1 MNQQHNQQQNKPQQ
15 TLRTKIKQ
23 QGEIAHGIGKSYQD
37 HKERNALRN
46 FLANC
51 KPFQSFW
58 ANYFGTPANT
68 TLQEDPL
75 GEYKVDLGIVE
86 DIPIY
91 EEDNHMLHGTRIHGL
106 IEVDVFNSWGESYPT
121 HYKKFHVLERK
132 LKYFEGTDYKYLTCT
147 FNNTHTQMVCTTREN
162 IERCHFLYGITEMWM
177 PKINAR
183 DRVVRC
189 PLDENVFWFG
199 MV

>member
-1 MNQQHNQQQNKPQQ
+1 MQTQQ
-15 TLRTKIKQ
+15 LRDKIKQ
-23 QGEIAHGIGKSYQD
+23 QGEIAHGKGKSFQD

-51 KPFQSFW
+51 PEFQGFW
-58 ANYFGTPANT
+58 RSYFGTIPNI
-68 TLQEDPL
+68 TLKEDPL
-75 GEYKVDLGIVE
+75 GEYSVDLGIVDFE
-86 DIPIY
+86 HKIY
-91 EEDNHMLHGTRIHGL
+91 GL

-132 LKYFEGTDYKYLTCT
+132 LKYFESTNYKYLTCT
-147 FNNTHTQMVCTTREN
+147 FNKFHNQMVCTTREN
-162 IERCHFLYGITEMWM
+162 IEKCHFLYGVQEIYM
-177 PKINAR
+177 PKIDAY

-199 MV
+199 VIK

>member
-1 MNQQHNQQQNKPQQ
+1 MIRSQQ
-15 TLRTKIKQ
+15 LRDKIQ
-23 QGEIAHGIGKSYQD
+23 HQGEIAHGIGNSYVD
-37 HKERNALRN
+37 HSERDALRY

-51 KPFQSFW
+51 PNFQQFW
-58 ANYFGTPANT
+58 KNYFGTPPNT

-75 GEYKVDLGIVE
+75 GEYGVDLGIVSE
-86 DIPIY
+86 S
-91 EEDNHMLHGTRIHGL
+91 NNSIHGL
-106 IEVDVFNSWGESYPT
+106 IEVDVFNSWGESFPA

-132 LKYFEGTDYKYLTCT
+132 LKYFEDTNYKYLTCT
-147 FNNTHTQMVCTTREN
+147 FNNTHTQMCCTTREN

-177 PKINAR
+177 PKINEY

-199 MV
+199 VT

>member
-1 MNQQHNQQQNKPQQ
+1 MMNRE
-15 TLRTKIKQ
+15 TLKAKIKH

-37 HKERNALRN
+37 HKERKALRT
-46 FLANC
+46 FLIDC
-51 KPFQSFW
+51 PDFQGFW
-58 ANYFGTPANT
+58 KNYFGTPPHT
-68 TLQEDPL
+68 TLQDDPL
-75 GEYKVDLGIVE
+75 GEYKVDLGIV
-86 DIPIY
+86 DNIY
-91 EEDNHMLHGTRIHGL
+91 GTTIYGL

-162 IERCHFLYGITEMWM
+162 IEKCHFLYGITEMWM
-177 PKINAR
+177 PAINAK

-199 MV
+199 VS